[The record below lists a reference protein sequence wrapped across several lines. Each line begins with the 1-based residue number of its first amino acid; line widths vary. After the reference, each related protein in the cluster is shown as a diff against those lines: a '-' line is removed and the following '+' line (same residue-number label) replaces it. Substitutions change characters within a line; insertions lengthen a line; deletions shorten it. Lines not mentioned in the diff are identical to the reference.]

1 MYETKDE
8 DGLLRMSFLEHLEEL
23 RTRLIRAILG
33 FGVIFIACLAFSDKL
48 WLIVQAP
55 AMEAFRKLGSGNLVG
70 INAMEQFE
78 IIWMWT
84 PLVASLFLGS
94 PWIIYQVWAFIA
106 PGLYERERKWAIPF
120 VLTTA
125 SLFILGGLFAYFL
138 AFRYGLTFLLGIG
151 QFAGVKTTLSIDSY
165 FDLFVDVMLGV
176 SLMFELPV
184 VIFFLVLLRIATPKF
199 LMEHSRYAILA
210 IIIVASV
217 VTPTTDIVNMSL
229 FAVPMCLLFF
239 VGVFGGYILVLHR
252 EQQRFPWMRFV
263 LWTLGALLILGAA
276 AWIMTAKYH
285 YHAVMNWPFLM
296 R

>member
-1 MYETKDE
+1 MDQE
-8 DGLLRMSFLEHLEEL
+8 DSLLRMSFLDHLQEL
-23 RTRLIRAILG
+23 RTRLIRALVG
-33 FGVIFIACLAFSDKL
+33 FTIIFLACLAFSDKL

-55 AMEAFRKLGSGNLVG
+55 AVEAFHKLGTGGLVG

-94 PWIIYQVWAFIA
+94 PWIIYQAWAFIA
-106 PGLYERERKWAIPF
+106 PGLYPRERKWAIPF

-125 SLFILGGLFAYFL
+125 GLFLLGGLFAYFL

-151 QFAGVKTTLSIDSY
+151 KFAGVTTTLSIDSY

-184 VIFFLVLLRIATPKF
+184 VIFFLVLLRLATPKF
-199 LMEHSRYAILA
+199 LLDHSRYAILA
-210 IIIVASV
+210 IIIIASFI
-217 VTPTTDIVNMSL
+217 TPTTDVVNMSL

-239 VGVFGGYILVLHR
+239 VGVFAGYVLDLHR
-252 EQQRFPWMRFV
+252 ESRRFPWMKAI
-263 LWTLGALLILGAA
+263 LWTLLALLILGAA
-276 AWIMTAKYH
+276 SWIITKYQG
-285 YHAVMNWPFLM
+285 

>member
-1 MYETKDE
+1 MDQE
-8 DGLLRMSFLEHLEEL
+8 DTLLRMPFLEHLEEL
-23 RTRLIRAILG
+23 RSRLIRALVG
-33 FGVIFIACLAFSDKL
+33 FGVVFLACLAFSDKL

-55 AMEAFRKLGSGNLVG
+55 AVEAFRKLGTGGLVG

-94 PWIIYQVWAFIA
+94 PWILYQIWAFIA

-125 SLFILGGLFAYFL
+125 GLFLLGGLFAYFL

-151 QFAGVKTTLSIDSY
+151 KFAGVTTTLSIDSY

-176 SLMFELPV
+176 SILFEIPV

-199 LMEHSRYAILA
+199 LLEHSRYAILA

-217 VTPTTDIVNMSL
+217 VTPTTDVVNMSL

-239 VGVFGGYILVLHR
+239 VGVFAGYVLMLHR
-252 EQQRFPWMRFV
+252 EQRRFPW
-263 LWTLGALLILGAA
+263 LKAIAWTTIALLVVSAA
-276 AWIMTAKYH
+276 GWLLVARLH
-285 YHAVMNWPFLM
+285 YQPVRHWPFLAK
-296 R
+296 

>member
-1 MYETKDE
+1 MDQDDT
-8 DGLLRMSFLEHLEEL
+8 LLRMSFLEHLEEL
-23 RTRLIRAILG
+23 RSRLIRALLG
-33 FGVIFIACLAFSDKL
+33 FGAVFLACLAFSDKL

-55 AMEAFRKLGSGNLVG
+55 AVEAFRKLGTGGLVG

-94 PWIIYQVWAFIA
+94 PWILYQVWAFIA

-120 VLTTA
+120 VLTTGG
-125 SLFILGGLFAYFL
+125 LFILGGLFAYFL

-151 QFAGVKTTLSIDSY
+151 KFAGVTTALSIDSY

-176 SLMFELPV
+176 SILFEIPV

-199 LMEHSRYAILA
+199 LMEHSRYAILG

-217 VTPTTDIVNMSL
+217 ITPTTDVVNLSL

-239 VGVFGGYILVLHR
+239 VGVFAGYILILHR
-252 EQQRFPWMRFV
+252 EQRRFPWIKAAA
-263 LWTLGALLILGAA
+263 WTIVALLILGAV
-276 AWIMTAKYH
+276 AWVAQKYH
-285 YHAVMNWPFLM
+285 YHLRGTWPFIGSV
-296 R
+296 